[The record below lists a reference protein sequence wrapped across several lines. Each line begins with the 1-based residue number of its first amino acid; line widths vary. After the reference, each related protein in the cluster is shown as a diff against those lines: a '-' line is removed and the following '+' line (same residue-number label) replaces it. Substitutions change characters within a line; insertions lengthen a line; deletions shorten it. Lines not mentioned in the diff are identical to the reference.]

1 MTTAKTGPDLRLVW
15 TFVWSFVW
23 KFVYTFV
30 RKSVQKSVSFY
41 PDLGSD
47 ASSVWNFCAC
57 FSDVISRENQWSR
70 REMSAVFLGF
80 EEAS

>member
-23 KFVYTFV
+23 KFVC
-30 RKSVQKSVSFY
+30 FY
-41 PDLGSD
+41 HDLGSD